1 MEMGTIKPTAH
12 YMQKLLWN
20 GSQPPPKK
28 KKITEK
34 RLGLVSD
41 FLEKKKNTTI
51 KILKNH
57 TSTFTNFNL
66 WRPPLKWKTNIK
78 QSVSEEEFL
87 VFSVHM
93 FNLELVPRIY
103 LRISY
108 NLLIK
113 KKK

>member
-1 MEMGTIKPTAH
+1 MEMGTIKPTAY

-20 GSQPPPKK
+20 GSQPPPKNRK
-28 KKITEK
+28 KTW
-34 RLGLVSD
+34 VSQW
-41 FLEKKKNTTI
+41 LLRKEKNTAI

-87 VFSVHM
+87 LFSAHM

-113 KKK
+113 KK